1 MPGGGTSWQDVYD
14 VSLVCGE
21 MVDSAMI
28 GRSPRLRLAVLVT
41 SLCACGADLAVC
53 AAAGDVRSG
62 DPWLRVGNL
71 LRDVVRHVRARRF
84 SPARDDPSQ
93 SGYGSAE
100 RSGERALSQAEAAAR
115 PARGVARDGK
125 TLSRR

>member
-1 MPGGGTSWQDVYD
+1 MR
-14 VSLVCGE
+14 E

-41 SLCACGADLAVC
+41 RLCACGADLAVC

-71 LRDVVRHVRARRF
+71 LRDVVRHVRSDHR
-84 SPARDDPSQ
+84 
-93 SGYGSAE
+93 
-100 RSGERALSQAEAAAR
+100 ERASRLDDSR
-115 PARGVARDGK
+115 PPVTIPANPDTAPPSDRESGH
-125 TLSRR
+125 